1 MEFNLLFSLF
11 FSFLCILNFMSVGG
25 PGQLKASG
33 ILSRPCGS
41 EKVPDFRCYPNRGLA
56 GHTLGTWALTWSLQP
71 ASVAWSHFHG
81 SWGLCSL
88 FELTHWPLSLEKP
101 LCAVRWVLHSLEPA
115 MFIRGLGT
123 PFATQAALSPQ
134 TLPLCRMAWYERSR
148 FADTGTPNLI
158 SHGLCDG
165 GHVTQP
171 L

>member
-1 MEFNLLFSLF
+1 MLGDQGSLKHLVF
-11 FSFLCILNFMSVGG
+11 
-25 PGQLKASG
+25 
-33 ILSRPCGS
+33 
-41 EKVPDFRCYPNRGLA
+41 LA
-56 GHTLGTWALTWSLQP
+56 GPVGLRRFQISGATLTGGWLGTPSAHEP
-71 ASVAWSHFHG
+71 SHG
-81 SWGLCSL
+81 VCSL
-88 FELTHWPLSLEKP
+88 LLWLEVIFMARGVCVLSFELTHWPLSLEKP